1 MQSHITDGIFKMAT
15 TKGFSWDGFILR
27 FIFAVI
33 VVFATYNPEGVSYYH
48 WVSEQLSEFS
58 VLKAF
63 VGVVLLIGWII
74 LIRATLGS
82 LGTIGILLAVAF
94 FGLAIWLIID
104 VLGLSTDN
112 FRVISYIIE
121 IMIAS
126 VLSIGVSWSHVRRRI
141 TGQVDTDELDRD
153 A

>member
-1 MQSHITDGIFKMAT
+1 MAS
-15 TKGFSWDGFILR
+15 KNKFGWDGFLLR
-27 FIFAVI
+27 FVFAI
-33 VVFATYNPEGVSYYH
+33 IIVFATYNPEGVSYYH
-48 WVSEQLSEFS
+48 WIFETLPEFS

-63 VGVVLLIGWII
+63 AGVILLIAWIV

-82 LGTIGILLAVAF
+82 LGALGILLAAAF
-94 FGLAIWLIID
+94 FGLAIWLVID

-121 IMIAS
+121 IMLAS

-141 TGQVDTDELDRD
+141 SGQVDTDELERD
-153 A
+153 

>member
-1 MQSHITDGIFKMAT
+1 MMAT
-15 TKGFSWDGFILR
+15 RNNFGFDNFLLR
-27 FIFAVI
+27 FVFAII
-33 VVFATYNPEGVSYYH
+33 VVFVTYNPEGVSYYH
-48 WVSEQLSEFS
+48 WVTDTLTEIT

-63 VGVVLLIGWII
+63 VGVVLLIAWVI

-82 LGTIGILLAVAF
+82 LGFIGIILATAF

-112 FRVISYIIE
+112 FRVLSYIIE
-121 IMIAS
+121 IMLAS

-141 TGQVDTDELDRD
+141 TGQIDTDELDRD
-153 A
+153 G